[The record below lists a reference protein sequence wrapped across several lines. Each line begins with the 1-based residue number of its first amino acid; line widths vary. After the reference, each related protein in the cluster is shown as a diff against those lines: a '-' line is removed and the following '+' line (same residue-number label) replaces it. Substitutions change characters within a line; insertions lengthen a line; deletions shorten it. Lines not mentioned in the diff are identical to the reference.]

1 MKFTPSLD
9 HIPSW
14 RENSSVQL
22 TVSLLSLIVSPFLK
36 KKLLGL
42 GEAHLELGAD
52 AGRLLLLVQVQQ
64 RLGDAV
70 GQRQVAQVLERLDVE

>member
-1 MKFTPSLD
+1 M
-9 HIPSW
+9 
-14 RENSSVQL
+14 
-22 TVSLLSLIVSPFLK
+22 
-36 KKLLGL
+36 LGL
-42 GEAHLELGAD
+42 GEAHLELGTD